1 MGFPF
6 GKSEVV
12 TQDQVERPRNFVSY
26 STMISGELMKRVTN
40 SISHDIALPLAMRF
54 HDVWLDPDCPVRQW
68 YQLNS
73 QVRSSTKFT
82 SIQHC
87 RNTRGPLFHEY
98 LLVLLDNGDV
108 CRIERMGEGSRNSAI
123 KPVGCIAHDIIQWFP
138 APSYW
143 DSAEFKE
150 PNETICQ
157 VDFARSFDVLDVLAI
172 CYSIQCHE
180 TCSRYTLQRY
190 NCYFLCLTIL
200 AVLVRRVGEWEGLL
214 TTDSAW
220 CSIVDLSIDSLR
232 FKTSGELNSF
242 QYASLEIC
250 DLLQKNDP
258 DFIKAKAS
266 KIRGLFNFS
275 TDVENR
281 RQTPRDLVL
290 EPVDRRL
297 PSKSPASWRRNVSR
311 ALWMDDLD
319 FEALSSSHYACIE
332 DATNELFSSNDPL
345 ANQLA
350 FALKYEYNEANA
362 RALFKLSSK
371 PKFAKKVSLVLQA
384 RVKKQL
390 YTRLH
395 LLAYGGL
402 QQTRRES
409 RIPLK
414 LNARSWICAFGIYL
428 AIKLQHRRQGVNTK
442 LEPAPTSASI
452 SRQVNKVRGILQSNH
467 EPRPTYKTCRYL
479 YLAEKESQKMTTPTP
494 HGFKGTWDTIKAM
507 AEIEVACQLTCDYS
521 VARGTG
527 SDSEK
532 ILVFMVTMTRETWIS
547 CLDIGLGFEM
557 AESALSLISSKCE
570 KIHMT
575 TNGRK
580 SEVSVDEFHN
590 HTRARIHS
598 HAERVGSAQL
608 ATSQLV
614 ELDICEA
621 MTEVWRRLPRGYGGL
636 FDS

>member
-1 MGFPF
+1 
-6 GKSEVV
+6 
-12 TQDQVERPRNFVSY
+12 
-26 STMISGELMKRVTN
+26 
-40 SISHDIALPLAMRF
+40 
-54 HDVWLDPDCPVRQW
+54 
-68 YQLNS
+68 
-73 QVRSSTKFT
+73 
-82 SIQHC
+82 
-87 RNTRGPLFHEY
+87 
-98 LLVLLDNGDV
+98 
-108 CRIERMGEGSRNSAI
+108 MGEGSRNGAI

-143 DSAEFKE
+143 DSAESKE
-150 PNETICQ
+150 PNEIICQ
-157 VDFARSFDVLDVLAI
+157 VDFARSFDVLDVPAI
-172 CYSIQCHE
+172 CYSIQYHE

-250 DLLQKNDP
+250 DLLQRNDP

-266 KIRGLFNFS
+266 KIRGLFSFS

-281 RQTPRDLVL
+281 RQAPRDLVL
-290 EPVDRRL
+290 EPVGRRL

-311 ALWMDDLD
+311 ALWMGDLD
-319 FEALSSSHYACIE
+319 FEALGSSHYACIE

-350 FALKYEYNEANA
+350 FALKYEYNEANS

-395 LLAYGGL
+395 LLAYA
-402 QQTRRES
+402 QS
-409 RIPLK
+409 FD
-414 LNARSWICAFGIYL
+414 S
-428 AIKLQHRRQGVNTK
+428 
-442 LEPAPTSASI
+442 
-452 SRQVNKVRGILQSNH
+452 KVRGILQSNH

-494 HGFKGTWDTIKAM
+494 HGFKGAWDTIKAM

-521 VARGTG
+521 IARGTG

-532 ILVFMVTMTRETWIS
+532 ILVFMVTMTRETWIA